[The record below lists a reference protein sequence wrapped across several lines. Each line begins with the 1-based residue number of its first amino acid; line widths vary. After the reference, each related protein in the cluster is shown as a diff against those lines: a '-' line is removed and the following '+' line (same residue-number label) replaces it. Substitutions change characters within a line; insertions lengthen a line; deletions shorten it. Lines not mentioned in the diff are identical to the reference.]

1 MQQVLIV
8 GRRRDAQTLV
18 TALQDAGVMHV
29 VPLSSGPLASSAVA
43 GGSSDERKTAE
54 RLLARAES
62 TIAELGLRRP
72 LGALPSVGEDEWES
86 AVEVAAAPSAQL
98 ARELGDVRADVDAAR
113 TYGDVVRALAE
124 LASGLDRSRRMA
136 VLPFVLPK
144 NEGVGEL
151 ERVLRQDLEERF
163 ALDTRV
169 VGNVTAGVVVA
180 LARER
185 DKARAALGKA
195 RIGELRLPGRF
206 EGMPLSQAASELA
219 VVAKSGDEQLQR
231 LEAQRTQLA
240 EQHGAR
246 LFAARDA
253 LVDQVAVYDV
263 QGLAARGKYSIVLRG
278 FVPDDRVPALR
289 STLDGFGDAV
299 SYELTPADEHHGE
312 EVPVELK
319 NRGYFQRM
327 EPLLGL
333 FPPPRYGTFDPT
345 PIIGVF
351 FPFFFG
357 FVIADIAYGLLLLW
371 LGITLANMARAG
383 RPLVIGL
390 MGVTVPPVTLGN
402 VAYIVKWMA
411 GWSILWGFLTG
422 EFFGTLLEHMHVFYI
437 PGHGEG
443 GLIPILF
450 PRLETSFVSV
460 VLVVSLAFGIIQV
473 IWAWLIRIQ
482 LTARHGHK
490 HHMWEAIGML
500 GGLIGLIFLSYQYL
514 QGGFGVLGNV
524 GNPLNLIMYLGFAVF
539 LLGLVMARVP
549 LMILEL
555 ISNGG
560 ALLSYSRLFAVGL
573 ASAVLARLATDTGWS
588 LYELYGPIG
597 AVLGIIVGLLIHVI
611 AVLFTIIGHVLQPLR
626 LNYVEFLTRTGF
638 YEGSGRRYS
647 PFRRLST
654 DR

>member
-8 GRRRDAQTLV
+8 GRKRDAQTLV
-18 TALQDAGVMHV
+18 TALQDAGVLHV
-29 VPLSSGPLASSAVA
+29 VPLPSGPLGGTAVA
-43 GGSSDERKTAE
+43 GGHTEARKTVE

-72 LGALPSVGEDEWES
+72 LKDLPAAPESEWES
-86 AVEVAAAPSAQL
+86 TVEVVAEPTAQL
-98 ARELGDVRADVDAAR
+98 ARELAEVRTDVEAAR
-113 TYGDVVRALAE
+113 TYGDIVRALAE
-124 LASGLDRSRRMA
+124 LAAGLDRSRRLA

-144 NEGVGEL
+144 SDGLGEL
-151 ERVLRQDLEERF
+151 ERALRGDLEERF

-169 VGNVTAGVVVA
+169 VGNVTAGVVVS

-206 EGMPLSQAASELA
+206 EGLPLSQAASEMET
-219 VVAKSGDEQLQR
+219 VSRNGDEQLRR
-231 LEAQRTQLA
+231 LEAQRAALA
-240 EQHGAR
+240 EQHGAQ
-246 LFAARDA
+246 LFAVRDA

-263 QGLAARGKYSIVLRG
+263 QGLAARGKYSLVLRG
-278 FVPDDRVPALR
+278 FVPEDRVTALR
-289 STLDGFGDAV
+289 AALDRFGDAV

-345 PIIGVF
+345 PIIGAF

-357 FVIADIAYGLLLLW
+357 FVIADIAYGLLLFW
-371 LGITLANMARAG
+371 LGVTLANMARAG
-383 RPLVIGL
+383 RPLVISL
-390 MGVTVPPVTLGN
+390 MGITIPPVTLGN
-402 VAYIVKWMA
+402 VAYIVKVMA
-411 GWSILWGFLTG
+411 GWSILWGVATG
-422 EFFGTLLEHMHVFYI
+422 EFFGTLLEHLHFFYI
-437 PGHGEG
+437 PGHSEG
-443 GLIPILF
+443 LVPIVF
-450 PRLETSFVSV
+450 PRLETSFVGV

-473 IWAWLIRIQ
+473 LWAWLIRVQ

-490 HHMWEAIGML
+490 QHMWEAIGML

-514 QGGFGVLGNV
+514 QGGFGILGNV
-524 GNPLNLIMYLGFAVF
+524 ADPLNLIMYLGFAVF

-549 LMILEL
+549 LMILEI

-573 ASAVLARLATDTGWS
+573 ASAVLARLATDTGWT
-588 LYELYGPIG
+588 LYEMYGPIG
-597 AVLGIIVGLLIHVI
+597 AVLGVIVGLLIHALAI
-611 AVLFTIIGHVLQPLR
+611 LFTIIGHVLQPLR

-638 YEGSGRRYS
+638 YESAGRRYS
-647 PFRRLST
+647 PFRRLSA